1 MEERIELK
9 AGTLIILAILGIGG
23 LLYLMGELR
32 VGGGDRVKVQFAHSG
47 AVPKGAPVKLA
58 GVRVGRVRSLELF
71 PDRRDRKGLALPV
84 EMEVEIDHSIFQKL
98 GSRAQF
104 VVATQGPLGEPFLEI
119 EPGPQSSDRLEKGA
133 IVRGIDPPRMDLLS
147 ARLFAFLEQAT
158 ALLSEEG
165 EARILARNLTRFADQ
180 AEAALRQGGPVIKA
194 ANDFSATAQ
203 EFRELAK
210 ALNASFGKRGKFR
223 QMVNDLAVLSAQL
236 RQRIPPIAQQ
246 AQRAVNGA
254 AMVTSSLTAEDGKKL
269 QNAITRY
276 EEAGVALQKIAVRAD
291 HLLRTLEEGEGTLG
305 GLAKDPQVYQDLRDL
320 ISDLKKHPWKVL
332 WKDD

>member
-1 MEERIELK
+1 MEERVEFR
-9 AGTLIILAILGIGG
+9 AGALIILAILGIGG
-23 LLYLMGELR
+23 LLYVMGELR

-71 PDRRDRKGLALPV
+71 PDRRDHAGRSLPI

-119 EPGPQSSDRLEKGA
+119 ESGPKSGDRLKKDA
-133 IVRGIDPPRMDLLS
+133 VIRGIDPPRMDLLS

-165 EARILARNLTRFADQ
+165 EATILARNLTRFAEQ
-180 AEAALRQGGPVIKA
+180 AEAALQQGGSVTKA
-194 ANDFSATAQ
+194 ANDFSTTAQ

-210 ALNASFGKRGKFR
+210 ALNTSFGKRGKFG
-223 QMVNDLAVLSAQL
+223 QMVTDLAVISSQL
-236 RQRIPPIAQQ
+236 RKKIPPIAQQ
-246 AQRAVNGA
+246 AERAVNGA
-254 AMVTSSLTAEDGKKL
+254 ALVTGSLTAEDGKRL
-269 QNAITRY
+269 QNAIARY
-276 EEAGVALQKIAVRAD
+276 AEAGVALQKIAARAE
-291 HLLRTLEEGEGTLG
+291 HLLRTLEEGKGTIG